1 MSSLRLTCACVLLL
15 FPVATVSGQIGTGLG
30 GGVGRGVR
38 GLSTPQGG
46 WQQRP
51 IVQPAASLTP
61 GEVLYPRGSLR
72 PAEVRYPR
80 ASFFRPRVS
89 SSPSANR
96 QRVHE
101 GAGSSHV
108 RTFSEQQRRRD
119 GLVSERSSLV
129 GSSLVGS
136 SLVGSSLVGSSLVG
150 SSTRQERIQPPTGSV
165 EARRAVL
172 RKLASPTERRYVEL
186 QFAFMQLERQLGG
199 HTNGKAWVAYLALP
213 KEWHSARSPLRTA
226 AASKLL
232 ARFEKV
238 ASQPE
243 YALVASLPEFPL
255 AHAALKEFVAGWVAE
270 QSLLQTVQAIG
281 PTHSWGHLV
290 ESLPV
295 ASRLTS
301 DAVDCELGQ

>member
-1 MSSLRLTCACVLLL
+1 
-15 FPVATVSGQIGTGLG
+15 
-30 GGVGRGVR
+30 
-38 GLSTPQGG
+38 
-46 WQQRP
+46 
-51 IVQPAASLTP
+51 
-61 GEVLYPRGSLR
+61 
-72 PAEVRYPR
+72 
-80 ASFFRPRVS
+80 
-89 SSPSANR
+89 
-96 QRVHE
+96 
-101 GAGSSHV
+101 
-108 RTFSEQQRRRD
+108 
-119 GLVSERSSLV
+119 
-129 GSSLVGS
+129 
-136 SLVGSSLVGSSLVG
+136 
-150 SSTRQERIQPPTGSV
+150 V

-199 HTNGKAWVAYLALP
+199 HTHGKAWAAYLALP

-226 AASKLL
+226 AAGKLL

>member
-15 FPVATVSGQIGTGLG
+15 FPVATVSGQIGTGIG

-46 WQQRP
+46 WQQSP

-80 ASFFRPRVS
+80 ASFFRPQVS

-96 QRVHE
+96 QRVLA

-119 GLVSERSSLV
+119 ELVSERSSLA
-129 GSSLVGS
+129 GSSLA
-136 SLVGSSLVGSSLVG
+136 G
-150 SSTRQERIQPPTGSV
+150 SSTRQERIQSPTGSV

-172 RKLASPTERRYVEL
+172 RKLASPTERRYAEL

-270 QSLLQTVQAIG
+270 QSLLQTVQAVG

-290 ESLPV
+290 ESLPA
-295 ASRLTS
+295 ASRLAS
-301 DAVDCELGQ
+301 DAVDCEPGQ

>member
-15 FPVATVSGQIGTGLG
+15 FPVATVSGQIGTGIG

-38 GLSTPQGG
+38 GLSTAQGG
-46 WQQRP
+46 WQQSP
-51 IVQPAASLTP
+51 SVQPAASLTP

-80 ASFFRPRVS
+80 ASFFRPQVS
-89 SSPSANR
+89 GSPSANR
-96 QRVHE
+96 QRVLA
-101 GAGSSHV
+101 GAGSPHV

-119 GLVSERSSLV
+119 ELVSERSR
-129 GSSLVGS
+129 
-136 SLVGSSLVGSSLVG
+136 LVG

-199 HTNGKAWVAYLALP
+199 HTNGKAWAAYLALP
-213 KEWHSARSPLRTA
+213 KEWHRSRSPLRTA

-255 AHAALKEFVAGWVAE
+255 AHAALKEFTAGWVAE
-270 QSLLQTVQAIG
+270 QSLLQTVQAVG

-301 DAVDCELGQ
+301 DAVDCEPGQ